1 MWLKFNSDTDPREA
15 SQNSDP
21 DLREASDNGDPWK
34 VGGRGTASSHF
45 NLSMVVGNYGTSLSK
60 IFRST
65 MKDPHLGEQLSSRQD
80 TERHLPPLLLV
91 QPAKGHGISAIVR
104 RTFLNRANS
113 ASATKIITLV
123 VYLWKKQA
131 SASTGRNSHSW
142 AQLT

>member
-1 MWLKFNSDTDPREA
+1 MK
-15 SQNSDP
+15 
-21 DLREASDNGDPWK
+21 
-34 VGGRGTASSHF
+34 
-45 NLSMVVGNYGTSLSK
+45 K
-60 IFRST
+60 IQFRSGSKRGLSQFRSGSKRGLRQWRS
-65 MKDPHLGEQLSSRQD
+65 MEGGGKRDCFVPFQSFYGCWELRYILKQNISINNEGPHLGEQLSSRQD

-123 VYLWKKQA
+123 VYPWKKQA